1 METADFTFD
10 REPTTLR
17 AMRQTVIPAALASAV
32 LTVLAL
38 VAAPASL
45 QAAEAAP
52 LPPPTIDELFG
63 LPQVRQP
70 RLSPDGTKIAFLFPH
85 EKKMA
90 LGLFDRA
97 TKESRMI
104 LRATDESIH
113 RFFWKGN
120 DRIVFEADISGNESF
135 FIGSTDLTGRTVLR
149 LAESQRIAYNLTGDF
164 AGIIDTLPSDP
175 ERVAVFGFF
184 ADNVDNAMFVGG
196 APMVARLNIRNK
208 ARSPV
213 FEFRDSERYWSYVFD
228 HRGQLRVRARLA
240 GGTLVWEHRR
250 DDRQEFREV
259 ARHPFHG
266 YAETW
271 QPMAFAADNATLW
284 LVSHEQHDRGALYA
298 VDTTTFQIGAPLFVP
313 PEGEI
318 TELITPPDRSR
329 LLGVRYEVERER
341 YHWFDADR
349 AALQK
354 RLEGTF
360 TGCDVRIT
368 SQADDGSVA
377 LVWVGH
383 DREPGVY
390 YVLDRKAG
398 GLTQFKR
405 MRELDPARLSPRR
418 PVSYT
423 ARDGLT
429 IPGYLTLPRGGP
441 GRNLPLVI
449 HPHGGPFGVRDSWGY
464 DTDAQFLAS
473 RGYAVLQPNFRGS
486 GGYGRSFIDRGRH
499 QWGRAMQDDLTDG
512 VKWAVAQGIADPE
525 RVAIYG
531 ASYGGYASLIGVM
544 LTPELYAC
552 AVNYVGASDLEITFK
567 QRGEDEWRFGKDFS
581 YQREWV
587 GPTREYRDET
597 SPLNLVDRIRVPTLH
612 VYGAEDPRV
621 KINHWSRLEPLLK
634 KHGKDYQAIVEG
646 RQGHGFR
653 DQDASVS
660 FYAVLET
667 FLATHLM
674 KTGVKVGQ
682 PRMIEMPAKK

>member
-1 METADFTFD
+1 MVTADFTFGV
-10 REPTTLR
+10 EVTTLR
-17 AMRQTVIPAALASAV
+17 PMTQTVIPAALI
-32 LTVLAL
+32 LAAL
-38 VAAPASL
+38 AFLAMRFPAH
-45 QAAEAAP
+45 AAETAP
-52 LPPPTIDELFG
+52 LPPPTVDELFG

-85 EKKMA
+85 EKKLA
-90 LGLFDRA
+90 LGLFDR
-97 TKESRMI
+97 TTQESRMI

-120 DRIVFEADISGNESF
+120 DRIVFEADVSGNESF

-149 LAESQRIAYNLTGDF
+149 IAESQRIAYNLTGDF
-164 AGIIDTLPSDP
+164 AGILDILPSDP
-175 ERVAVFGFF
+175 DRIAVFGFF
-184 ADNVDNAMFVGG
+184 AGNIDNAMFVGG
-196 APMVARLNIRNK
+196 APVVARLNIRNK
-208 ARSPV
+208 ALSPV
-213 FEFRDSERYWSYVFD
+213 FEFRDSERYWSYTFD
-228 HRGQLRVRARLA
+228 HRGQLRLRSKLA
-240 GGTLVWEHRR
+240 GDTLIWEHRR
-250 DDRQEFREV
+250 DDRQDFKEV

-271 QPMAFAADNATLW
+271 QPLFFAADNVTLW
-284 LVSHEQHDRGALYA
+284 LVSHAAHDRGALHA
-298 VDTTTFQIGAPLFVP
+298 VDTTTFGLGAPLFVP

-341 YHWFDADR
+341 HHWFDADR
-349 AALQK
+349 AALQQ

-368 SQADDGSVA
+368 SQSDDGSVA
-377 LVWVGH
+377 LIWVGH

-390 YVLDRKAG
+390 YVFDRKAG

-405 MRELDPARLSPRR
+405 VRELDPARLSPRR
-418 PVSYT
+418 PVGYT

-429 IPGYLTLPRGGP
+429 IHGYLTTPRGHPP
-441 GRNLPLVI
+441 GRKLPLVI

-464 DTDAQFLAS
+464 DADAQFLAS

-486 GGYGRSFIDRGRH
+486 GGYGRAFLNQGRH

-512 VKWAVAQGIADPE
+512 VRWAIAQGIADPE
-525 RVAIYG
+525 RAAIYG
-531 ASYGGYASLIGVM
+531 ASYGGYASLIGAM

-587 GPTREYRDET
+587 GPTRAYRDET
-597 SPLNLVDRIRVPTLH
+597 SPLNFVDRIRVPTLH

-653 DQDASVS
+653 DQDAAVS
-660 FYAVLET
+660 FYAALET

-674 KTGVKVGQ
+674 RANVKVGQ
-682 PRMIEMPAKK
+682 PRTIEMPAKR